1 MSSRMRGRTAR
12 LATAAGLALL
22 VLAGVSPSSAAS
34 LGGLTTDALGAATA
48 TTRSLTG
55 VTVEW
60 NPGAV
65 GLSALGVTA
74 AHLTADEGETFTA
87 GDVIVATVDDGAAG
101 RCDASAVVSSSGPVA
116 DLEFSGC
123 ALAVAHLRHVAVAV
137 TGPGASSV
145 LSGDLGGMSGTLSGF
160 VGGVVDPSD
169 RLAAGIESRPHE
181 GVDTLTELYVDVHD
195 ATVDDLVGRRLIVS
209 LYGSSTG
216 SPPTHVYAGVVGIA
230 DDNEGIWAQ
239 VDPEGT
245 GVDDF
250 PTITADI
257 RRLDPDGD
265 WPAVS
270 AIARYELV
278 LLQTQHLASPDRTA
292 GAHAYA
298 VRALAGAVQHH
309 GPADG
314 TQPVDLD
321 GRLTFSEPGGPV
333 TTTSSLSFCH
343 SFQVTNT
350 SAEVVEWAVTFDTTK
365 PPLWG
370 IDPRIIDPNT
380 SGGALTS
387 IWNARTTGFDES
399 TGLWTLGGD
408 TDVDRTLDPGE
419 SVYAGYCAR
428 ANIPPADPAT
438 FDTPQITLD
447 PQSSIYYVAL
457 RVQVTSGSRWYVPW
471 EVEIDLADYVCA
483 DVLPSSLA
491 PENATLT
498 PISGTRYLL
507 RGTVS
512 ADTRFV
518 SATTPRDFTF
528 LRLSPGGHHYLPG
541 TCG

>member
-1 MSSRMRGRTAR
+1 MRSGSRGRLAR
-12 LATAAGLALL
+12 LATTVGLALL

-34 LGGLTTDALGAATA
+34 LGGLTTDGLGAATA

-55 VTVEW
+55 VAVAW
-60 NPGAV
+60 NPGAL

-87 GDVIVATVDDGAAG
+87 GDVIVATVDDGASG
-101 RCDASAVVSSSGPVA
+101 RCDASVVVSSTGSAA

-123 ALAVAHLRHVAVAV
+123 TLAIANLRHVALAV

-160 VGGVVDPSD
+160 VGGVVDPSH
-169 RLAAGIESRPHE
+169 RLAAGIESRSHE
-181 GVDTLTELYVDVHD
+181 GVDTMTELYVDVHD
-195 ATVDDLVGRRLIVS
+195 ATVADLVGRRLIIS
-209 LYGSSTG
+209 LYGPSAG
-216 SPPTHVYAGVVGIA
+216 APPTHVYAGVVGTVE
-230 DDNEGIWAQ
+230 DNDGIRVQ
-239 VDPEGT
+239 IDPEGT

-257 RRLDPDGD
+257 RRIDPDGG
-265 WPAVS
+265 WPAISAVS
-270 AIARYELV
+270 RYELV
-278 LLQTQHLASPDRTA
+278 LLQTQHLSSPDREA
-292 GAHAYA
+292 GARAYA
-298 VRALAGAVQHH
+298 ARSLAGVVQHH
-309 GPADG
+309 APADG

-333 TTTSSLSFCH
+333 TPTSSLSFCH

-350 SAEVVEWAVTFDTTK
+350 SDEVVEWAVTFDTTK

-387 IWNARTTGFDES
+387 MWNARTTGFDDA
-399 TGLWTLGGD
+399 TGLWTIGGD
-408 TDVDRTLDPGE
+408 TDVDRILDPGE
-419 SVYAGYCAR
+419 SVNAGYCAR
-428 ANIPPADPAT
+428 ANIPAVDPAT
-438 FDTPQITLD
+438 FDVPQVSLE
-447 PQSSIYYVAL
+447 PQSSIYYVVL
-457 RVQVTSGSRWYVPW
+457 RVRVTSDSRWYVPW
-471 EVEIDLADYVCA
+471 EVEVDLADYVCA
-483 DVLPSSLA
+483 DILPSPLA
-491 PENATLT
+491 PENATLS

-518 SATTPRDFTF
+518 SATTPRDFAF
-528 LRLSPGGHHYLPG
+528 LRLSPGGRPYLPG
-541 TCG
+541 TCE